1 MAIESQFEH
10 LNRPTELDEYT
21 HKLLAEVRAE
31 RERLEQQLDALYQ
44 TAGLT
49 ELSAEINSLEDS
61 LERLDDQIRDLS
73 KRKPDRSTKQAKWSE
88 DLKIL
93 TDKKQ
98 ACEAKLIPLYAAK
111 KELYVTSGYRE
122 LEDRIRAVRTRESHI
137 DDMLS

>member
-1 MAIESQFEH
+1 MPIESKFEH
-10 LNRPTELDEYT
+10 LHRSTELHEYS
-21 HKLLAEVRAE
+21 HELLAEVRAE

-44 TAGLT
+44 TAGLA

-61 LERLDDQIRDLS
+61 LEELDDQIRGLS
-73 KRKPDRSTKQAKWSE
+73 KRKPERASKHAKWSE

-93 TDKKQ
+93 ADKKQ

-111 KELYVTSGYRE
+111 KELYATSGHRE
-122 LEDRIRAVRTRESHI
+122 LEDRIRAVRTRENHI